1 MNNSLLIKKFLD
13 EKKSIGSSNDTLIY
27 YKTQLEL
34 FSEYI
39 NDGKI
44 DSFTF
49 INYQIWL
56 QDKLNVKLITI
67 QTYARAVKTFLRWAT
82 ENRYINIDVSK
93 LKLIKAEKE
102 MIYPLDNDE
111 IKHLLNSFDEDELLQ
126 LRNKVICMLMLDCGL
141 RRGEIV
147 KIKIKDINFRK
158 NQLKVNGKGA
168 KKRVVPFG
176 KITADYLKRY
186 QIMNIKNNTGYFF
199 TTCRNT
205 PITKNTIKMVFQ
217 NLKKINGL
225 ERIHAHLLRHT
236 FATNFLLDGG
246 DIEILRILMGHDSI
260 STTQKYVHIAQQ
272 LIILN
277 DYKFSHLDKML
288 NLDFDK
294 KEDEIAKLIRR
305 ILVNFAQMPNTFR
318 SPNS

>member
-13 EKKSIGSSNDTLIY
+13 EKKSIGSSDDTLIY

-34 FSEYI
+34 FSKYI

-82 ENRYINIDVSK
+82 ENRYININVSK

-111 IKHLLNSFDEDELLQ
+111 IKHLLNSFDEEELLQ
-126 LRNKVICMLMLDCGL
+126 LRNKVIYMLMLDCGL

-147 KIKIKDINFRK
+147 KIKIKDINFL
-158 NQLKVNGKGA
+158 NC
-168 KKRVVPFG
+168 
-176 KITADYLKRY
+176 
-186 QIMNIKNNTGYFF
+186 NN
-199 TTCRNT
+199 
-205 PITKNTIKMVFQ
+205 
-217 NLKKINGL
+217 
-225 ERIHAHLLRHT
+225 
-236 FATNFLLDGG
+236 
-246 DIEILRILMGHDSI
+246 
-260 STTQKYVHIAQQ
+260 
-272 LIILN
+272 
-277 DYKFSHLDKML
+277 
-288 NLDFDK
+288 
-294 KEDEIAKLIRR
+294 KL
-305 ILVNFAQMPNTFR
+305 NTFLE
-318 SPNS
+318 